1 MAQSN
6 PRPEG
11 LNIFLS
17 DELIEKFKQGKTVTK
32 YELTIKDGQYVLLT
46 TIEQRVT
53 IPENNQDTQS
63 SYQLNG
69 PTQRS
74 LSEEQKSVGKNTP
87 KKKAKK
93 NKNAIVNNENNK
105 DNNLNTSKKT
115 KNNNTVKKNKNNND
129 KSTSVKMN
137 DANVNN
143 WINDDYV
150 NGSSKFNASKSK
162 VNNNSIKN
170 NNDYPYSLISNTQP
184 DILNYFTDDSKNDNL
199 IQSKNNK
206 MKSSSESLIDLLKNE
221 DDIDLIR
228 ITRRLSENEIET
240 KKKKTSNTHIIPTKE
255 AALQNQI
262 DSLQKLYSDEKSIK
276 YEDSEF
282 LAKVTNDFL
291 KKDQQEYIA
300 RLNTLYNQHNKISK
314 AYDVNFLEIL
324 RKDYG
329 YLWFSSAGTSHILFG
344 RLDRPFINAWNVY
357 LLFNCDLGILMK
369 GENIF
374 YGYFRFKNYPFE

>member
-53 IPENNQDTQS
+53 IPENNQETQS

-74 LSEEQKSVGKNTP
+74 LSEEQKSV
-87 KKKAKK
+87 
-93 NKNAIVNNENNK
+93 

-115 KNNNTVKKNKNNND
+115 KNNNNTVKKNKNNND
-129 KSTSVKMN
+129 KSNSDKMN
-137 DANVNN
+137 DTNVNN

-150 NGSSKFNASKSK
+150 NAN
-162 VNNNSIKN
+162 
-170 NNDYPYSLISNTQP
+170 
-184 DILNYFTDDSKNDNL
+184 DSKNDNL

-262 DSLQKLYSDEKSIK
+262 DSLQKLYSDEKTIK

-282 LAKVTNDFL
+282 LAKFTFKVGDDKDEVETVT
-291 KKDQQEYIA
+291 
-300 RLNTLYNQHNKISK
+300 
-314 AYDVNFLEIL
+314 FLEYFSMSLSLSIRTL
-324 RKDYG
+324 EVVMSVMSVWG
-329 YLWFSSAGTSHILFG
+329 Y
-344 RLDRPFINAWNVY
+344 
-357 LLFNCDLGILMK
+357 
-369 GENIF
+369 
-374 YGYFRFKNYPFE
+374 